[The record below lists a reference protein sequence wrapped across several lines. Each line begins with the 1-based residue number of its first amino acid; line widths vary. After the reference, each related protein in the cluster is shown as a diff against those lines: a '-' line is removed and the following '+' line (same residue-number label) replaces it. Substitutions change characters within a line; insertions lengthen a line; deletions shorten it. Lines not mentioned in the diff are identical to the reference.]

1 MIWIYPLYIILGGM
15 TQMAQQKPQP
25 MMMNQMNQNFPRQP
39 TPTQMFSPSPSQ
51 SVQSPAG
58 LGSQPP
64 VASPVLAP
72 SPGAQMNIIGS
83 GQPRSAGMAPSP
95 GSSLNTPGQPNPS
108 PMSADADEQAY
119 REKVRQLSK
128 YIEPLRKM
136 ITKMGNE
143 GEGENCIYLLTLY
156 LIALHGGT

>member
-1 MIWIYPLYIILGGM
+1 M
-15 TQMAQQKPQP
+15 QQQKPQT
-25 MMMNQMNQNFPRQP
+25 MIMNQMTPTFPRQP
-39 TPTQMFSPSPSQ
+39 TPTQMFNNQSNSP

-64 VASPVLAP
+64 VASPALAP
-72 SPGAQMNIIGS
+72 SPGSQMMMSNS
-83 GQPRSAGMAPSP
+83 GPPRSVGMAPSP
-95 GSSLNTPGQPNPS
+95 GSSLNTPGQPNHQS
-108 PMSADADEQAY
+108 PMGAGAMTDEQAY

-143 GEGENCIYLLTLY
+143 GKGKNIGFFFPFIFY
-156 LIALHGGT
+156 

>member
-1 MIWIYPLYIILGGM
+1 M
-15 TQMAQQKPQP
+15 QQQKPQT
-25 MMMNQMNQNFPRQP
+25 MIMNQMTPNFPRQP
-39 TPTQMFSPSPSQ
+39 TPTQMFNPSSSP

-64 VASPVLAP
+64 VASPALAP
-72 SPGAQMNIIGS
+72 SPGSQMMMSNS
-83 GQPRSAGMAPSP
+83 GPPRSVNMAPSP
-95 GSSLNTPGQPNPS
+95 GSSLNTPGQPNQS
-108 PMSADADEQAY
+108 PMGAGAMTDEQAY

-143 GEGENCIYLLTLY
+143 GKGKNIAFFIIFCSLY
-156 LIALHGGT
+156 